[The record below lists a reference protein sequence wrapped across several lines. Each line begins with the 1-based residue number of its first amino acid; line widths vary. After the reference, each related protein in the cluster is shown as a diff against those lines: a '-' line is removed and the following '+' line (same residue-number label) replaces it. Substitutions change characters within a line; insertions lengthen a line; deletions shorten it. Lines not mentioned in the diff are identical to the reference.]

1 MMNRAE
7 QMRLF
12 LEPRSVALVGAR
24 RQVGKGSFNALE
36 NLLNQ
41 GFPGEIYPVNPHA
54 EEILGQKVY
63 HKVKCLPRG
72 IDLAVVMVP
81 REAVLQAVEE
91 CLGRGIKA
99 LIVVSQGFAEA
110 DNRGRELQAA
120 LELMAKEAGA
130 RVVGPNSFGVIN
142 AFRRFS
148 TTLLPSPRDQVPV
161 ALVSQSGGLLEGFWG
176 FSFGKAV
183 DLGNMCDVDFADV
196 LGYLESDPETRVIA
210 LHMEGVGDGRRFI
223 EVAQLVS
230 QKKPVLVLKPGKSGK
245 ALQAV
250 ASHTGS
256 LAGVDLVYQAAFRK
270 CGLIRA
276 ENVEELGDFAR
287 GFLQLPPLKGN
298 RLAIVTPTGAGA
310 IMAMD
315 AMEEQGFA
323 LAELSAE
330 TVSRI
335 GEFFPPW
342 APPSNP
348 VDMLFAGM
356 AHGYGRIYR
365 VSLEAVLDDENV
377 DGVLCIAGSP
387 SLKSIK
393 GIAEG
398 RSKPVAVWLQGGLDE
413 EVLARI
419 KESGYQA
426 VFPSP
431 ERAIK
436 ALAALRDYSETSV
449 IRGTPCSVPF

>member
-1 MMNRAE
+1 MNRAE

-63 HKVKCLPRG
+63 HEVKCLPRG

-81 REAVLQAVEE
+81 REALLQAVEE

-130 RVVGPNSFGVIN
+130 RVIGPNSFGVIN

-148 TTLLPSPRDQVPV
+148 TTLLPSPRDQMPV
-161 ALVSQSGGLLEGFWG
+161 ALVSQSGELLEGFWG

-335 GEFFPPW
+335 GEFFPP
-342 APPSNP
+342 
-348 VDMLFAGM
+348 
-356 AHGYGRIYR
+356 GRLPQTWWTC
-365 VSLEAVLDDENV
+365 SLRE
-377 DGVLCIAGSP
+377 
-387 SLKSIK
+387 
-393 GIAEG
+393 
-398 RSKPVAVWLQGGLDE
+398 WLMGTG
-413 EVLARI
+413 
-419 KESGYQA
+419 ESTG
-426 VFPSP
+426 
-431 ERAIK
+431 
-436 ALAALRDYSETSV
+436 
-449 IRGTPCSVPF
+449 

>member
-7 QMRLF
+7 QIRLF
-12 LEPRSVALVGAR
+12 LEPRSVALIGAR

-41 GFPGEIYPVNPHA
+41 DFPGEIYPVNPHA

-110 DNRGRELQAA
+110 DNRGRELQAV

-210 LHMEGVGDGRRFI
+210 LHMEGVGMG
-223 EVAQLVS
+223 
-230 QKKPVLVLKPGKSGK
+230 
-245 ALQAV
+245 
-250 ASHTGS
+250 
-256 LAGVDLVYQAAFRK
+256 
-270 CGLIRA
+270 
-276 ENVEELGDFAR
+276 GDSSR
-287 GFLQLPPLKGN
+287 LPN
-298 RLAIVTPTGAGA
+298 
-310 IMAMD
+310 
-315 AMEEQGFA
+315 
-323 LAELSAE
+323 
-330 TVSRI
+330 
-335 GEFFPPW
+335 W
-342 APPSNP
+342 
-348 VDMLFAGM
+348 
-356 AHGYGRIYR
+356 
-365 VSLEAVLDDENV
+365 
-377 DGVLCIAGSP
+377 
-387 SLKSIK
+387 
-393 GIAEG
+393 
-398 RSKPVAVWLQGGLDE
+398 
-413 EVLARI
+413 
-419 KESGYQA
+419 
-426 VFPSP
+426 
-431 ERAIK
+431 
-436 ALAALRDYSETSV
+436 
-449 IRGTPCSVPF
+449 